1 MNKICINGFIPAKDA
16 RHAGTF
22 SNVRKIAF
30 TLAEVLVTLGIIGV
44 VSAMT
49 VPSLMQNH
57 QRKTYVTQLHKVY
70 NEMQQAFLQYMTD
83 KNAIDL
89 REAGLTS
96 VEETQNFMKKY
107 LKVVSDCGQDLKE
120 PCFSETYKNMNGAA
134 VTLGRGWDGA
144 SVVLASGA
152 SVFIDYASKYN
163 GTVNDKTYYYGAFV
177 VDVNGLKGP
186 NIVGRDLF
194 RMYYFMDGTVDE
206 VSGNPYCRKEGLCNG
221 SDLKTLREN
230 KFNASCASG
239 TDGIGCFGKIL
250 NDNWE
255 MTY

>member
-1 MNKICINGFIPAKDA
+1 MNYS
-16 RHAGTF
+16 F
-22 SNVRKIAF
+22 SKNCVKKGF

-49 VPSLMQNH
+49 VPSLMQNY
-57 QRKTYVTQLHKVY
+57 QRKSYVTQLHKVY
-70 NEMQQAFLQYMTD
+70 NEMQQAFSQYITD

-89 REAGLTS
+89 REAGLNS
-96 VEETQNFMKKY
+96 KEEALTFMKTY
-107 LKVVSDCGQDLKE
+107 LKVVTDCGQATRE
-120 PCFSETYKNMNGAA
+120 PCFSEAYKNLNGNAATGMNSSA
-134 VTLGRGWDGA
+134 WDGA
-144 SVVLASGA
+144 SAVLANGA
-152 SVFIDYASKYN
+152 SVFIDHISVYN
-163 GTVNDKTYYYGAFV
+163 GSVSGKPYYYGAFM

-194 RMYYFMDGTVDE
+194 RMYYFMDGVIDE
-206 VSGNPYCRKEGLCNG
+206 EAANPYCRKEGLCGG

-230 KFNASCASG
+230 SFKSSCASS
-239 TDGIGCFGKIL
+239 TDGRGCFGKIL